1 MRITPIQIQITPVQ
15 PYRPVY
21 RGNSPVQY
29 DDLLNRI
36 SGYRENGRPK
46 IWALTQSEIFEI
58 LRKLVDVCPD
68 EIVKIW
74 KLKTKTEDGLGA
86 GYIQDINYAEFNNIL
101 KNVPD
106 TLADIYFS
114 KGILGYKNKEINDRM
129 SLFKRLIIAEE
140 RLKDSFGIRKVEEN
154 SLNSGNFSLYRR
166 LVERETSFL
175 RSFIEIIQSCPDLI
189 DEAKKQ
195 INELD
200 DKNMAAKA
208 LNMISKLGN
217 MKKKEN
223 DDIVFNRI
231 FRSNNFLHQIADF
244 IPNENNK
251 DLYKRIT
258 DRVKNM
264 HNVDFNVKD
273 SMDISFV
280 EKVFNSENETLLD
293 LIKDK
298 ELKYYKELDWAY
310 ENIQNESF
318 KQKAK
323 NLNFVFDDIVQAVKL
338 SSRRSLDIA
347 AEQFKSPLYSKDKQ
361 GEKLA
366 KMADSASSSFTAY
379 FFARYSSFLPEYTKD
394 MIPYYAALSRNNE
407 I

>member
-29 DDLLNRI
+29 ADLLNRI

-258 DRVKNM
+258 DR
-264 HNVDFNVKD
+264 
-273 SMDISFV
+273 
-280 EKVFNSENETLLD
+280 
-293 LIKDK
+293 
-298 ELKYYKELDWAY
+298 
-310 ENIQNESF
+310 
-318 KQKAK
+318 
-323 NLNFVFDDIVQAVKL
+323 
-338 SSRRSLDIA
+338 
-347 AEQFKSPLYSKDKQ
+347 
-361 GEKLA
+361 
-366 KMADSASSSFTAY
+366 
-379 FFARYSSFLPEYTKD
+379 
-394 MIPYYAALSRNNE
+394 
-407 I
+407 